1 MRVVDVRR
9 TNDGSDVP
17 KFSLFAKDNKKTK
30 SFVLRAS
37 ESVRS

>member
-9 TNDGSDVP
+9 TDGGFGAL
-17 KFSLFAKDNKKTK
+17 KFSLFAKDNKKAK

-37 ESVRS
+37 ENVHI